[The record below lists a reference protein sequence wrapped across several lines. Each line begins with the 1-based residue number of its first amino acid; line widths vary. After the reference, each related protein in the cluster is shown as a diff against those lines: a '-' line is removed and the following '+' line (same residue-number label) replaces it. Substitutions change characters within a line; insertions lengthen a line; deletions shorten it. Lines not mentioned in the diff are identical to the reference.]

1 MSIKRYLIT
10 IKRTNYYFNVTLLRF
25 IVIFISIINIKIFM
39 EDISKF
45 ALKGQFTEEL
55 ILVLLRE
62 ELKSYR
68 FFGVLRTIGLD
79 DAYFQTD
86 LSDTILKFVGLND
99 ETNHTLD
106 LYFNLL
112 EKHSQIIEANNES
125 VMKEAQ
131 EFYSELIEEHKKRFT
146 TTTAL
151 LSGCAM

>member
-1 MSIKRYLIT
+1 M
-10 IKRTNYYFNVTLLRF
+10 RF
-25 IVIFISIINIKIFM
+25 IVIFIPIINIKIFM

-45 ALKGQFTEEL
+45 ALNGQFTEEL

-62 ELKSYR
+62 ELKSHR

>member
-1 MSIKRYLIT
+1 
-10 IKRTNYYFNVTLLRF
+10 
-25 IVIFISIINIKIFM
+25 M

-45 ALKGQFTEEL
+45 VLKGQFTEEL

-62 ELKSYR
+62 ELKSHK

-112 EKHSQIIEANNES
+112 EKHSQNIEANNES
-125 VMKEAQ
+125 VMKEAH
-131 EFYSELIEEHKKRFT
+131 EFYNELIDEHKKRFT

-151 LSGCAM
+151 LSGCAI